1 MNNNFTALAAVGPA
15 DLIDTNSHVGYVYST
30 NFRNALVLTNDAW
43 KKSVNGIPHNS
54 FLLASAI
61 TKENANEIDEFYHE
75 VMLLRVLEPAQMP
88 SEQEMIKANIEH
100 RQRLV
105 TLANDLTAEFTSKD
119 DMDPI
124 TKGETQWGAIKCRIL
139 GTFYH
144 SDNGDLVLGSD
155 LENYTASSLGIKVY
169 KPRGNILEKI
179 INHIN
184 PDSKNKMKEDARK
197 SGFENVPEPIIVG
210 DIRYTSTSRLQQK
223 ETKAKVEIQPSDF
236 LARRTAV
243 LGMTRTGKSNTIKT
257 IISAVAISALKGEVK
272 VGQIIFDIN
281 GEYANANHQD
291 DGSSIAEVFSND
303 CVRYSVMDIEGFK
316 DLRTNFYKETA
327 IGLNIIQSLF
337 NADKSP
343 YGGQDLDIFM
353 SATLEEPEEST
364 SEYIRWKWLN
374 SIFQCILNEA
384 GYISDTTLKIPI
396 PCSQNMLK
404 QLRSFKQFT
413 ETLTNMFGNT
423 DESIFSGKKFL
434 DVSKE
439 QAKQWFDFIRNTNIE
454 LKKQQKENN
463 KIEIG
468 LESSTKGNSL
478 IDPNI
483 ECFLNMLFRRNN
495 SNNTIGGFR
504 AIAKYSIYHTNKR
517 SEDVNKEIFSFLQ
530 DGKIVILDLS
540 SGPVEIRT
548 ILAER
553 IARYIFNNSMDIMH
567 NNQMPPNIVMFVE
580 EAHNLIGQ
588 KEPLDSTWPRIAK
601 EGAKAKIAFVYA
613 TQEPSSIHKNIL
625 ANTENWLVTHLNNED
640 ELRTLGKFY
649 DFADFSESLK
659 TAQDVGFARIKTL
672 SSPFVI
678 PVQIK
683 RFTPDE
689 IKEELANTR
698 K

>member
-1 MNNNFTALAAVGPA
+1 MNNNFTALAAVGPS

-75 VMLLRVLEPAQMP
+75 VILLRVLEPAQMP

-105 TLANDLTAEFTSKD
+105 TLANDSTAEFTSKD

-197 SGFENVPEPIIVG
+197 SGFQNVPEPIIVG

-257 IISAVAISALKGEVK
+257 IISAVAISALKGKVK

-303 CVRYSVMDIEGFK
+303 CVRYSVMNIEGFK
-316 DLRTNFYKETA
+316 DLRTNFYVEYSV
-327 IGLNIIQSLF
+327 GLNIMQELAKNEQITS
-337 NADKSP
+337 
-343 YGGQDLDIFM
+343 QDLKIFF
-353 SATLEEPEEST
+353 ESSLDLPDDKFS
-364 SEYIRWKWLN
+364 SEYKRTKIRI
-374 SIFQCILNEA
+374 SIFQCILYKAGFEVPENFKITIEANEA
-384 GYISDTTLKIPI
+384 
-396 PCSQNMLK
+396 
-404 QLRSFKQFT
+404 
-413 ETLTNMFGNT
+413 
-423 DESIFSGKKFL
+423 
-434 DVSKE
+434 
-439 QAKQWFDFIRNTNIE
+439 IR
-454 LKKQQKENN
+454 KR
-463 KIEIG
+463 
-468 LESSTKGNSL
+468 
-478 IDPNI
+478 IDPNNDLTNPLTLD
-483 ECFLNMLFRRNN
+483 EACEWFLKAREKNKEEQLISSSKKPWIDDTIAAYLNILAKKSGANTYIRGYSAINN
-495 SNNTIGGFR
+495 Y
-504 AIAKYSIYHTNKR
+504 KVYHSVKNQTLA
-517 SEDVNKEIFSFLQ
+517 EKEIFNQLIN
-530 DGKIVILDLS
+530 GKIIILDLS
-540 SGPVEIRT
+540 IGTTALRT
-548 ILAER
+548 SLAER

-601 EGAKAKIAFVYA
+601 EGAKANIAFVYA
-613 TQEPSSIHKNIL
+613 TQEPSSIHTNIL